1 MATAVTNG
9 ISITVRSRFDE
20 ARSDMRSGRF
30 LHIYRITITNESD
43 AAVQLLRRHW
53 YITDSLTE
61 PREVEGEGVVGETP
75 VLRPGE
81 SFTYASAC
89 DLRSSMGRMQG
100 TYLMKR
106 LADGMRFEVT
116 IPEFL
121 LAYPYMAN

>member
-20 ARSDMRSGRF
+20 ARSDIRSGRF

-53 YITDSLTE
+53 YITDSLTA

-75 VLRPGE
+75 VLQPGE

-89 DLRSSMGRMQG
+89 DLRSTLGRMRG
-100 TYLMKR
+100 TYLMTR

-116 IPEFL
+116 IPDLL
-121 LAYPYMAN
+121 LAYPHMAN